1 MVLNPPRSG
10 LLFPDLGGCRQ
21 RGPSDRPECY
31 KFICWH
37 QHSFVDSLIS
47 LTEESSMEIF
57 RGQRAV
63 LWGDTGGLIPGTERA
78 AGGAVGGL
86 ASLSFQ
92 YHILVQLP
100 LRYEPSF
107 SDHQRCRIHV
117 APPSPHYRICVYSP
131 HAPMPLVDTVLLSPW
146 ASWIGWWIWKCL
158 GRSFWPLSVTSGGD
172 NIPPKRAAQQR
183 QQPKNQAICA
193 AAQWTSVMSTL
204 PLAG

>member
-21 RGPSDRPECY
+21 RGPSDRKECY
-31 KFICWH
+31 KLICRH

-57 RGQRAV
+57 RRQRAV

-100 LRYEPSF
+100 L
-107 SDHQRCRIHV
+107 
-117 APPSPHYRICVYSP
+117 
-131 HAPMPLVDTVLLSPW
+131 
-146 ASWIGWWIWKCL
+146 
-158 GRSFWPLSVTSGGD
+158 
-172 NIPPKRAAQQR
+172 
-183 QQPKNQAICA
+183 
-193 AAQWTSVMSTL
+193 SVMNHLSRIISDAESMWHHPALTIGSVYILPTL
-204 PLAG
+204 RCLWLTQCFSLPEHHELDDGFESAWVEAFDLWV